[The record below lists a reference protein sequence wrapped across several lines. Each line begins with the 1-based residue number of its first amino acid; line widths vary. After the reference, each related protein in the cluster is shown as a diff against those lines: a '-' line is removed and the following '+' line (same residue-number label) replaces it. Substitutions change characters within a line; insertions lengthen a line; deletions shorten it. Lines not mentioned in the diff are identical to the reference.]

1 MKGLSLIVFL
11 LLATLVSTGF
21 CEQSLTL
28 ADRILAQEKIER
40 VYYNHRI
47 WPKSNPDS
55 KPPFEL
61 MVPRDLI
68 EQKVISSLKRSD
80 ELKISSEMIQKEMN
94 RIAKTTRD
102 PQMLKELFAALN
114 NDPFLIA
121 ETLVRPNLA
130 ARTIRT
136 NKNLLNNSSSQ
147 IYTLPDIIESNCE
160 GWEPM
165 TALNPPDARSHHS
178 TIWTG
183 AEMIIWGGGASGLNT
198 GGRYDPALNT
208 WTPTSTGANVP
219 TARYS
224 HTAVWT
230 GSEMIVWGG
239 FSLTLNELNT
249 GGRYNPVSDTWTAT
263 SVGGGVPSKRFDHVA
278 VWTGTEMIICK
289 GQSGSPVDA
298 GGRYNP
304 STNSWQTIA
313 ADPNNPAE
321 MYGTIAVWTGQYMV
335 IWGGFDGNNALNK
348 GGRYNPSNNSWLPT
362 SLTNAPDARF
372 GHTAVWT
379 GTEMI
384 VWGGS
389 FQTGQFFNSGGRYN
403 PVSDTWQ
410 PTSIDPGVPVGR
422 THHSAVWSGSEMIVW
437 AGQNYNETRSG
448 GRYSPATDSWKST
461 AVGPNVPEDRI
472 DHSAVWDGTKM
483 IIWGGSKDSKL
494 NTGGLYSPDTDF
506 IDISPL
512 TLPNGEINVPYNQTL
527 TPSNGTAPY
536 FISIPEGQLPTGM
549 TFDNLTGLISGT
561 PTQEI
566 VASLVFTALDANAC
580 AGSRNYI
587 LTICPLLVISPPTL
601 PHGDVGVSYL
611 QTITVSGGMAPY
623 TFSVTAGSLPAGL
636 TLNPSTGV
644 ISGTPT
650 QVETANFTI
659 TAVDAQTCAKSQD
672 YTIDITDTC
681 LLCDDFEDG
690 VMNPNWTVIKTTWNE
705 SGGSLNGTPDKKK
718 AVIVATP
725 FFAGCQTC
733 FEESAIVTAG
743 GIGNKIWMLGWYK
756 DKQNTMELLFKEEN
770 DKIVLKQRANGAI
783 VTKNKGSITLDPNV
797 SYQVRVAF
805 DGTIFSVYVDN
816 ALLFTLTP
824 AAPVLSGTIGFQVKG
839 TTGSFGYITVNQI
852 LLSLNGDSC

>member
-1 MKGLSLIVFL
+1 MKGLIVVVFL
-11 LLATLVSTGF
+11 FLATIASTAI
-21 CEQSLTL
+21 CEQTLTL
-28 ADRILAQEKIER
+28 NERILAQEKIER
-40 VYYNHRI
+40 IYYNHRI
-47 WPKSNPDS
+47 WPQSNSDA
-55 KPPFEL
+55 KPIFEL
-61 MVPRDLI
+61 AVPRDLI
-68 EQKVISSLKRSD
+68 EQKVIDSLKKSA
-80 ELKISSEMIQKEMN
+80 ELRISPAMLQAELN
-94 RIAKTTRD
+94 RITKTTRD

-121 ETLVRPNLA
+121 ETLVRPSLA
-130 ARTIRT
+130 ERSIQ
-136 NKNLLNNSSSQ
+136 NKKLVSNNSLQS
-147 IYTLPDIIESNCE
+147 YKLPEIIQSTCE

-165 TALNPPDARSHHS
+165 TAVNPPEARAHHS

-183 AEMIIWGGGASGLNT
+183 AEMIVWGGGASGLNT
-198 GGRYDPALNT
+198 GGRYNPALNT

-230 GSEMIVWGG
+230 GTEMIIWGG
-239 FSLTLNELNT
+239 FSLSQNELNT
-249 GGRYNPVSDTWTAT
+249 GGRYNPASDTWTAT
-263 SVGGGVPSKRFDHVA
+263 ATTGAPSARFDHVA
-278 VWTGTEMIICK
+278 VWTGTEMIVTK
-289 GQSGSPVDA
+289 GQSQSTVNA

-304 STNSWQTIA
+304 TTNSWQSIA
-313 ADPNNPAE
+313 SDPNNPAE
-321 MYGTIAVWTGQYMV
+321 IFGTAAVWTGQYMV
-335 IWGGFDGNNALNK
+335 IWGGNDGNNPLNS
-348 GGRYNPSNNSWLPT
+348 GGRYNPSTNSWLAT
-362 SLTNAPDARF
+362 SVTNAPEARF

-379 GTEMI
+379 GTEII

-410 PTSIDPGVPVGR
+410 PTSVAPGVPVGR
-422 THHSAVWSGSEMIVW
+422 THHTAVWSGSEMIIW
-437 AGQNYNETRSG
+437 AGQNYIKTRSG
-448 GRYSPATDSWKST
+448 ARYSPATDSWKST

-494 NTGGLYSPDTDF
+494 NSGGLYSPDTDF

-536 FISIPEGQLPTGM
+536 FINIPEGQLPTGM
-549 TFDNLTGLISGT
+549 TLDNFTGLISGT
-561 PTQEI
+561 PTEEI

-611 QTITVSGGMAPY
+611 QTITVSGGVTPY
-623 TFSVTAGSLPAGL
+623 TFSVTSGSLPAGL
-636 TLNPSTGV
+636 TLNPTTGV

-659 TAVDAQTCAKSQD
+659 TAIDAQTCAVSQD
-672 YTIDITDTC
+672 YTIDITNTC
-681 LLCDDFEDG
+681 KLCDDFEDG
-690 VMNPNWTVIKTTWNE
+690 VMDPNWTIVKTSWNE

-718 AVIVATP
+718 AIIVATP
-725 FFAGCQTC
+725 IFAGCQIC

-743 GIGNKIWMLGWYK
+743 GVGNKIWMLGWYV
-756 DKQNTMELLFKEEN
+756 DKKNTMELLFKEEN
-770 DKIVLKQRANGAI
+770 DKIVLKQRANG
-783 VTKNKGSITLDPNV
+783 VVVGKNKGTITLNPNT

-805 DGTIFSVYVDN
+805 DGTIFTVYVDN
-816 ALLFTLTP
+816 TPLFTLTP
-824 AAPVLSGTIGFQVKG
+824 KATVPSGTIGFEVKA
-839 TTGSFGYITVNQI
+839 TTGSFGYITVN
-852 LLSLNGDSC
+852 